1 MARRTQ
7 PDAAAKRPHGAKAP
21 AASPNWTRPRRPGIK
36 DVARDCG
43 VAPSTVSNAL
53 TDRRYVHPET
63 RKRILESATRLGYRA
78 STVARGLRMQR
89 SWSVGLLL
97 ASITNPF
104 YPEVARGVE
113 EVVADSGCNL
123 ILCNTDY
130 QEDKQDRYVR
140 VLLDRQV
147 DGIIVGSHPHQRHLE
162 DMRAAGVPFV
172 LLNKGHGKLKCDYV
186 GIDNRG
192 GIAKAVEH
200 LAKLGH
206 RRIGFIRGH
215 PMSGAADERLA
226 SYHETVARLGLVQHP
241 ALIVVGRYDYVSGQV
256 AGGQLMGLKSP
267 PTAIVASSDMMA
279 LGAIDAI
286 RLQGRQVPEDISVVG
301 FDDIFYSSLPGVQLT
316 TIRVPKRELGAA
328 ATRLLLERIA
338 AHQVEQPHEFSFP
351 AELIDRA
358 TTAPVRAAGR
368 HGGGK
373 IVAA

>member
-1 MARRTQ
+1 MAQRK
-7 PDAAAKRPHGAKAP
+7 DGDVASKRSPGG
-21 AASPNWTRPRRPGIK
+21 AASTSTGSSRPRRPSIK

-63 RKRILESATRLGYRA
+63 RKRILDSAARLGYRA

-89 SWSVGLLL
+89 TWSVGLLL

-113 EVVADSGCNL
+113 EVVAENGCNL

-162 DMRAAGVPFV
+162 EMRAAGVPFV

-192 GIAKAVEH
+192 GIAKAMEH

-215 PMSGAADERLA
+215 PMSGAADERFA
-226 SYHETVARLGLVQHP
+226 SYEESLARLGLVRH
-241 ALIVVGRYDYVSGQV
+241 ASLVVGGRYDYVSGQV
-256 AGGQLMGLKSP
+256 AGGQLMALKTP
-267 PTAIVASSDMMA
+267 PTAIVAASDMMA
-279 LGAIDAI
+279 LGAIDAV
-286 RLQGRQVPEDISVVG
+286 RQHGRRVPEDVSVVG

-316 TIRVPKRELGAA
+316 TVRVPKRELGVA
-328 ATRLLLERIA
+328 ATRLLLERIGTHA
-338 AHQVEQPHEFSFP
+338 VDQPHEFSFP

-358 TTAPVRAAGR
+358 TTAPARSAGR
-368 HGGGK
+368 TGART
-373 IVAA
+373 AAA

>member
-1 MARRTQ
+1 MSRE
-7 PDAAAKRPHGAKAP
+7 
-21 AASPNWTRPRRPGIK
+21 RPRRPSIK

-63 RKRILESATRLGYRA
+63 RKRILDSAARLGYRA

-89 SWSVGLLL
+89 TWSVGLLL

-113 EVVADSGCNL
+113 EVVAESGCNL
-123 ILCNTDY
+123 ILCSTDY

-140 VLLDRQV
+140 LLLDRQV
-147 DGIIVGSHPHQRHLE
+147 DGIIVGSHPHARHLE
-162 DMRAAGVPFV
+162 EMRAAGVPFV

-215 PMSGAADERLA
+215 PMSGAADERFA
-226 SYHETVARLGLVQHP
+226 SYQEAVARLSLVQHP
-241 ALIVVGRYDYVSGQV
+241 SLIVGGRYDYVSGQV
-256 AGGQLMGLKSP
+256 AGAQLMGLRTP
-267 PTAIVASSDMMA
+267 PSAIIASSDMMA

-286 RLQGRQVPEDISVVG
+286 RQHGRRVPEDVSVVG

-316 TIRVPKRELGAA
+316 TIRVAKRELGVA
-328 ATRLLLERIA
+328 ATRLLLERIGT
-338 AHQVEQPHEFSFP
+338 HQVDQPHEFSLP

-358 TTAPVRAAGR
+358 TTAPAKPAGR
-368 HGGGK
+368 GHGAK
-373 IVAA
+373 TAA